1 MTGATAQTGTIEASG
16 LELHYAEQ
24 GHGEAVVLVHGTAV
38 GRELW
43 REVAS
48 ALGERMRTITY
59 DRRAYG
65 DSGAPE
71 PYTGTTVAEQAE
83 DAAGL
88 IEGLESV
95 PAVACGHD
103 LGALV
108 ALDLL
113 RRHRG
118 LVRGA
123 VVIEPPLLALSPTGP
138 AAVSALREAI
148 EAGARDA
155 DDPAAGAVDAYLR
168 ETAGEEVFDALG
180 PDRLRAARAA
190 ARAVAADL
198 GAAPTFAFGRRELR
212 AIDAPV
218 AVMVGSRSAPIRRE
232 VGRALA
238 GLLGSSTL
246 HEPDTGHLVP
256 LEAPEAVARAVA
268 EVAAR

>member
-1 MTGATAQTGTIEASG
+1 MTGARAQTGTVEASG
-16 LELHYAEQ
+16 LELRYAER
-24 GHGEAVVLVHGTAV
+24 GHGEAVVLIHGTAV

-43 REVAS
+43 REVSS
-48 ALGERMRTITY
+48 ALGEEVRTISY

-71 PYTGTTVAEQAE
+71 PYAGTTVGEQAE

-88 IEGLESV
+88 IEALAAA
-95 PAVACGHD
+95 PAVVCGHD

-118 LVRGA
+118 LVRAA
-123 VVIEPPLLALSPTGP
+123 VLIEPPLLALSPTGP

-148 EAGARDA
+148 EAGAREAEDSS
-155 DDPAAGAVDAYLR
+155 AGAVDAYLR
-168 ETAGEEVFDALG
+168 EMAGEQVFDELG
-180 PDRLRAARAA
+180 ADRLRAARSAW
-190 ARAVAADL
+190 RAFAADF
-198 GAAPTFAFGRRELR
+198 GAAPTFAFGRRELG

-218 AVMVGSRSAPIRRE
+218 AVIAGSRSAPIRRE
-232 VGRALA
+232 VARALA
-238 GLLGSSTL
+238 GLLGSATL
-246 HEPDTGHLVP
+246 HEPDAGHLVP
-256 LEAPEAVARAVA
+256 VEAPEAVASAVA

>member
-1 MTGATAQTGTIEASG
+1 MTGATAQTGTVEASG

-24 GHGEAVVLVHGTAV
+24 GRGEAVVLVHGPAV

-43 REVAS
+43 REVSS
-48 ALGERMRTITY
+48 ALGERVRTIAY

-65 DSGAPE
+65 HSGAPD
-71 PYTGTTVAEQAE
+71 PYAGTNVAEQAE

-88 IEGLESV
+88 IEGLGAA

-103 LGALV
+103 LGSLV
-108 ALDLL
+108 VLDLL

-123 VVIEPPLLALSPTGP
+123 VLVEPPLLALSPTGP

-155 DDPAAGAVDAYLR
+155 DDPSAGAVDAYLR
-168 ETAGEEVFDALG
+168 EMACEQVLDELG
-180 PDRLRAARAA
+180 PDRLSAARSSG
-190 ARAVAADL
+190 RAFAADL

-232 VGRALA
+232 VARALA
-238 GLLGSSTL
+238 GLLANATL
-246 HEPDTGHLVP
+246 HEADAGHLVP
-256 LEAPEAVARAVA
+256 LEAPEAVASAVA
-268 EVAAR
+268 ELAVR